1 MILQEEYNLNLESQ
15 LSKKYVKVSQYD
27 TGRRLL
33 ITLLKNDCSM
43 FKIPSEASASING
56 LKPDG
61 KGFRYDCSIENNK
74 VVVDMKEQ
82 MTVLA
87 GYVKCE
93 ILLSKGGERIATANF
108 MLSVEESPLSENTPI
123 SSTDIPLLQKAIEA
137 SETVLSVEKTVKGYS
152 ESASKSSQS
161 AQESA
166 ESASSASASSAE
178 SARNSS
184 QSAQASAESANN
196 ASQSA
201 TNAQESA
208 ESASNSAREAKTS
221 ADSAIQTKAEV
232 EQLKKETKAEADKA
246 TEASTEAKAQAE
258 RASSFASNASA
269 SADTATSAS
278 ASASSS
284 AQSAIEASNS
294 ADASASSSAQSATN
308 ASKSAEKAKASEEKS
323 LESASS
329 SKEYYDKIVTTQF
342 PYNLEGFSQLEKE
355 ITARYESART
365 GKVFAIR
372 HKKFAVDPS
381 PIGEKLLDSV
391 GLECTPS
398 TDTVQGKDDF
408 MSYLPFQ
415 WEHCN
420 YIRDEDD
427 GFARPTAIEGR
438 ENYKNSGNVDVGC
451 ISATF
456 WWKRVDTEADYT
468 IYLSDMPHP
477 ELALVPWYEAVKADG
492 SVLPYYIGSAY
503 SSVNGDDGL
512 PRSIP
517 GGVPLYNQS
526 HNGIITAYQKKGK
539 GYWGCGDEYVTHG
552 AIFSEIKYGTPN
564 IQQYA
569 QGCVGF
575 NVQKKCAV
583 AENATTRVLLDK
595 QDVFYVGCCVSV
607 GVARS
612 SDGNTDRGLAEIHS
626 IANRVKVKAIE
637 TVEIEGVAYCA
648 LYLDVDTPFDTNTEV
663 YVSSMPCFTG
673 ETDAVIDHY
682 DGSFMSYSNNCHTF
696 RLHGREYLDGMYFT
710 SANTA
715 LLMKERNWHV
725 MHVRKGMQ
733 HNTELTGY
741 DDVGYIPYN
750 DGTDY
755 WCGDFNCDMAT
766 GVSYPSSVGKS
777 NVMGAGDMVYA
788 GGKNVKEGEKRNHL
802 SLGALWDWSVAGLF
816 CVDCRNGLG
825 YGWWNFA
832 SRD

>member
-1 MILQEEYNLNLESQ
+1 MANQRINANLIPSYNMINPVIHLA
-15 LSKKYVKVSQYD
+15 QYD
-27 TGRRLL
+27 VSDGMGKQIEIELYYGADKFT
-33 ITLLKNDCSM
+33 
-43 FKIPSEASASING
+43 IPSGSTVTFRGTKRDKTGYSYEITKFTDNVVTVDV
-56 LKPDG
+56 KP
-61 KGFRYDCSIENNK
+61 
-74 VVVDMKEQ
+74 Q
-82 MTVLA
+82 MTVLCGTHNA
-87 GYVKCE
+87 ELRITKGHTISNTIKFVMDIDSSALADDTKVSETQLPTIEKASQAYDFV
-93 ILLSKGGERIATANF
+93 LSAKDK
-108 MLSVEESPLSENTPI
+108 VEE
-123 SSTDIPLLQKAIEA
+123 A
-137 SETVLSVEKTVKGYS
+137 
-152 ESASKSSQS
+152 
-161 AQESA
+161 
-166 ESASSASASSAE
+166 
-178 SARNSS
+178 
-184 QSAQASAESANN
+184 
-196 ASQSA
+196 
-201 TNAQESA
+201 
-208 ESASNSAREAKTS
+208 
-221 ADSAIQTKAEV
+221 
-232 EQLKKETKAEADKA
+232 KAEADKA

-269 SADTATSAS
+269 SADTATGAS
-278 ASASSS
+278 SSASSS

-294 ADASASSSAQSATN
+294 ANASASASAQSATN
-308 ASKSAEKAKASEEKS
+308 ASQSAEKAKVSEEKS
-323 LESASS
+323 AESASS
-329 SKEYYDKIVTTQF
+329 SKEYYDKIVATQF
-342 PYNLEGFSQLEKE
+342 PYNVEGLSQLEKE
-355 ITARYESART
+355 ITARYESARN
-365 GKVFAIR
+365 GKIFAVR

-381 PIGEKLLDSV
+381 PIGEKLLDSA

-408 MSYLPFQ
+408 MQYLPFQ

-420 YIRDEDD
+420 YVRDEDD

-456 WWKRVDTEADYT
+456 WWKRVDTEEDYT

-512 PRSIP
+512 PRSLP
-517 GGVPLYNQS
+517 GRTPLYNQS
-526 HNGIITAYQKKGK
+526 HNGNIVSYQKKGK

-552 AIFSEIKYGTPN
+552 AIFSDIKYGTTN

-575 NVQKKCAV
+575 SAQKKCAV
-583 AENATTRVLLDK
+583 AETATTRVLIDK

-607 GVARS
+607 GVARA
-612 SDGNTDRGLAEIHS
+612 SDGNTDRGLSEIHS
-626 IANRVKVKAIE
+626 IANRVKVEAIE
-637 TVEIEGVAYCA
+637 TVEIEGTNYCA
-648 LYLDVDTPFDTNTEV
+648 LYLDIDDPINVNTET
-663 YVSSMPCFTG
+663 YVSAMPCFSG

-696 RLHGREYLDGMYFT
+696 RLHGREYLNGMYFT

-715 LLMKERNWHV
+715 LLMKDGNWHV
-725 MHVRKGMQ
+725 MHARKGAQ

-755 WCGDFNCDMAT
+755 WCGDWGCDMAT

-777 NVMGAGDMVYA
+777 NAMGAGDMAYL

-802 SLGALWDWSVAGLF
+802 CLGTLWDGSGAGLF
-816 CVDCRNGLG
+816 CVSCWHWLG
-825 YGWWNFA
+825 NGWWTYA

>member
-1 MILQEEYNLNLESQ
+1 MAVQKVKCNLVPSFVTPVTVNLHQFDKATDSEGKVIEVELYNGKEL
-15 LSKKYVKVSQYD
+15 Y
-27 TGRRLL
+27 T
-33 ITLLKNDCSM
+33 
-43 FKIPSEASASING
+43 IPTDAKAIIRAT
-56 LKPDG
+56 KPDRTFYEYACTYEG
-61 KGFRYDCSIENNK
+61 S
-74 VVVDMKEQ
+74 VVSVEVKEQ
-82 MTVLA
+82 MTAVKGRYFAELRLTKNGNIIGSASFMIYIEPSTLA
-87 GYVKCE
+87 DAVV
-93 ILLSKGGERIATANF
+93 S
-108 MLSVEESPLSENTPI
+108 ES
-123 SSTDIPLLQKAIEA
+123 DIPLIEKASQAYDFCVSVQDKVEEA
-137 SETVLSVEKTVKGYS
+137 KV
-152 ESASKSSQS
+152 
-161 AQESA
+161 SA
-166 ESASSASASSAE
+166 E
-178 SARNSS
+178 
-184 QSAQASAESANN
+184 
-196 ASQSA
+196 
-201 TNAQESA
+201 
-208 ESASNSAREAKTS
+208 
-221 ADSAIQTKAEV
+221 SAIQTKAEI
-232 EQLKKETKAEADKA
+232 EALKDEVKAETLKAGESESKAKEYADR
-246 TEASTEAKAQAE
+246 AST
-258 RASSFASNASA
+258 FASLAGDSSESAGRSADSALSSAESAGSSAASA
-269 SADTATSAS
+269 SD
-278 ASASSS
+278 
-284 AQSAIEASNS
+284 
-294 ADASASSSAQSATN
+294 SATN
-308 ASKSAEKAKASEEKS
+308 ARKSEENAKASETKS
-323 LESASS
+323 LESESN
-329 SKEYYDKIVTTQF
+329 SKLFYDKIVATQF
-342 PYNLEGFSQLEKE
+342 PYNVEGLSQLEKE

-365 GKVFAIR
+365 GKVFATR

-398 TDTVQGKDDF
+398 TDTVQGQDDF
-408 MSYLPFQ
+408 MQYLPFQ

-427 GFARPTAIEGR
+427 GFARPIAVEGR

-456 WWKRVDTEADYT
+456 WWKRVDTDADYT

-477 ELALVPWYEAVKADG
+477 ELALVPWYEAVKEDG

-539 GYWGCGDEYVTHG
+539 GYWGCGNEYITHG
-552 AIFSEIKYGTPN
+552 AIFSDIKYGTPN
-564 IQQYA
+564 IQQFA

-583 AENATTRVLLDK
+583 AETATTRVLIDK
-595 QDVFYVGCCVSV
+595 QDLFYVGCCVSV

-626 IANRVKVKAIE
+626 IANRVKVKTIE

-663 YVSSMPCFTG
+663 YVSSMPCFSG

-696 RLHGREYLDGMYFT
+696 RLHGREYLNGMYFT

-715 LLMKERNWHV
+715 LLMKDGNWHV
-725 MHVRKGMQ
+725 MHARKGAQ

-755 WCGDFNCDMAT
+755 WCGDWGCDMAT

-777 NVMGAGDMVYA
+777 NAMGAGDMAYV

-802 SLGALWDWSVAGLF
+802 CLGDLRAWSTAGLF
-816 CVDCRNGLG
+816 CVSCWDWLG
-825 YGWWNFA
+825 SGGWSFA